1 MKKVILAVFAAFG
14 LTVARAASVPLVPEG
29 ATALHS
35 ISSKAADTGSD
46 VWASNQVGP
55 YLQINNADK
64 SAFVLQADDTVEVK
78 FKFNEVGRGA
88 CIFCDRKSGS
98 AGKFNFMRTGDA
110 KGRFDYG
117 TENNTFTSPSINDTS
132 KHVIVANGT
141 SLKVDETS
149 VTVASSTYAPSSNAL
164 LIFCCDNSGNGIANS
179 GNTGSIT
186 MYYFRVKDGSGNIRL
201 NLVPMK
207 DANGVVGMYDQ
218 VNGLFF
224 KSGNSHT
231 FTAGSTATEAD
242 MSEYFLSQSEDP
254 VDPSHTHDWSEWVTT
269 VEPQVGVPGEKQRT
283 CPCGEVE
290 TEVIPA
296 LPEPVADAALNF
308 AGTAKT
314 IRPKLHGAAFAPR
327 LRLRG
332 VMPDY
337 MDELKAL
344 NLTLCR
350 THDLTLHDGSERIF
364 DTHFL
369 FPIFSCDEMVDANY
383 YFKAT
388 DAAVKDIQSCGM
400 NLVFR
405 LGSSIDNR
413 GSGYS
418 TSLRYNTV
426 DPGTD
431 NYAKYARVLSHIVL
445 HYAAAPY
452 NVKYFEIWNEASNAN
467 GNDRYATWQKPG
479 GGVGDLSNFNAFFA
493 TCLAQI
499 KGDLATAGYTDVKV
513 GGPAYCS
520 WQQGNMENLMNKCRE
535 KGYYPDFISWHNYP
549 NNTANVTA
557 LKADAA
563 TADSWLNSYCSGN
576 GIDRSKIELSINEW
590 HVYANGSAW
599 ELGED
604 AYKLGVFTIGTLIAL
619 QDSKLDQ
626 AQFYGSGYETSFA
639 YLDPTS
645 GQTGY
650 QYAALKMF
658 GEVVKNYTKRY
669 PGIDNGAVSDS
680 YFAATNE
687 DGTKGCVVVADMSNN
702 ASVNLS
708 MAGLSAVSNVKA
720 YALDKG
726 RKMTELSSGFSVT
739 VTGVSVTKAQSAP
752 GAYLFTFDM
761 VKAN

>member
-1 MKKVILAVFAAFG
+1 
-14 LTVARAASVPLVPEG
+14 
-29 ATALHS
+29 
-35 ISSKAADTGSD
+35 
-46 VWASNQVGP
+46 
-55 YLQINNADK
+55 
-64 SAFVLQADDTVEVK
+64 
-78 FKFNEVGRGA
+78 
-88 CIFCDRKSGS
+88 
-98 AGKFNFMRTGDA
+98 
-110 KGRFDYG
+110 
-117 TENNTFTSPSINDTS
+117 
-132 KHVIVANGT
+132 
-141 SLKVDETS
+141 
-149 VTVASSTYAPSSNAL
+149 
-164 LIFCCDNSGNGIANS
+164 
-179 GNTGSIT
+179 
-186 MYYFRVKDGSGNIRL
+186 
-201 NLVPMK
+201 
-207 DANGVVGMYDQ
+207 
-218 VNGLFF
+218 
-224 KSGNSHT
+224 
-231 FTAGSTATEAD
+231 
-242 MSEYFLSQSEDP
+242 
-254 VDPSHTHDWSEWVTT
+254 EWVTT

-283 CPCGEVE
+283 CACGEVE

-296 LPEPVADAALNF
+296 LPEPVVDAALNF
-308 AGTAKT
+308 GSTAKT

-350 THDLTLHDGSERIF
+350 THDLTLHDGAERIF

-369 FPIFSCDEMVDANY
+369 FPIFACDETNDANY

-388 DAAVKDIQSCGM
+388 DAVVKDIQTCGM

-520 WQQGNMENLMNKCRE
+520 WQQGNMDNLMNKCRE

-563 TADSWLNSYCSGN
+563 TADSWLNSYCSGK

-708 MAGLSAVSNVKA
+708 MAGLSSVSNVKA

-739 VTGVSVTKAQSAP
+739 ATGVSVTKAQSAP